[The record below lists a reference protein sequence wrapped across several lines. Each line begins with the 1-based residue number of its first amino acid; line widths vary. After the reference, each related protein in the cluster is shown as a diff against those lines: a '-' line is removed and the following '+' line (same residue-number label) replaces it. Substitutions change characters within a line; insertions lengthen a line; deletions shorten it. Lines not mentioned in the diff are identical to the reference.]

1 MPCEKKM
8 KQTLLLVLA
17 AGILAVLCGCS
28 STEDPDKR
36 SNGEEIN
43 LQHMVEIQYEPGD
56 NRVSRTVTPNS
67 SLTKQ
72 EIMYQY
78 EDYRLYVAFSASTAD
93 SLKQKLEKEAG
104 RLLSEKADSL
114 KKTGEQADADIA
126 GKPAVKQ
133 SYTWK
138 ATGLSGKDPVEPE
151 QTGHVDVAGFETDM
165 GAYVISVVC
174 DSDESYKNVKT
185 DYNRVLESVSLSD
198 RAPQEIYTE
207 NVGQGGGFVF
217 YLQGWTSRTENREGT
232 VSYMDSNMN
241 TLLIRPLKH
250 VETDEAVME
259 ETVKEL
265 CSQDPWYMSNPV
277 TKVQVKS
284 QKRVDTSAGS
294 AIRTE
299 LELTAENQASEEPLK
314 TDLSAVFVQD
324 REKKA
329 ICCLMVS
336 GDSEPDYDY
345 SPILNSLRSFNELED
360 KTNRL
365 WDKRAQYAGD
375 AAEVSQLAEDTDLG
389 GYGEY
394 TLELD
399 TEKEPYG
406 LIIHYTKPVKDFDG
420 LYLDGEAAL
429 LLGLIENLDYVE
441 IKSGTDTKK
450 LTCDQANGIMKYDI
464 KTLGQEKAKLQSF
477 IFKDAVTRQP

>member
-1 MPCEKKM
+1 
-8 KQTLLLVLA
+8 
-17 AGILAVLCGCS
+17 
-28 STEDPDKR
+28 
-36 SNGEEIN
+36 
-43 LQHMVEIQYEPGD
+43 
-56 NRVSRTVTPNS
+56 
-67 SLTKQ
+67 
-72 EIMYQY
+72 
-78 EDYRLYVAFSASTAD
+78 
-93 SLKQKLEKEAG
+93 
-104 RLLSEKADSL
+104 
-114 KKTGEQADADIA
+114 
-126 GKPAVKQ
+126 
-133 SYTWK
+133 
-138 ATGLSGKDPVEPE
+138 
-151 QTGHVDVAGFETDM
+151 
-165 GAYVISVVC
+165 
-174 DSDESYKNVKT
+174 
-185 DYNRVLESVSLSD
+185 
-198 RAPQEIYTE
+198 
-207 NVGQGGGFVF
+207 
-217 YLQGWTSRTENREGT
+217 
-232 VSYMDSNMN
+232 
-241 TLLIRPLKH
+241 
-250 VETDEAVME
+250 
-259 ETVKEL
+259 
-265 CSQDPWYMSNPV
+265 MSNPV